1 MRVLQVRS
9 ALQSLIYIVN
19 YGLLALAYQPGSGRI
34 VTITGSVALPIPML
48 QTIVRLRPSYL
59 SGPSLL
65 ISNESRHDIR
75 ETFLSRH
82 YNNRKPRRSS
92 RVPVTSQQPIPLTKA
107 L

>member
-48 QTIVRLRPSYL
+48 QTIVV
-59 SGPSLL
+59 
-65 ISNESRHDIR
+65 SNHLDTRNEFSR
-75 ETFLSRH
+75 ELM
-82 YNNRKPRRSS
+82 KP
-92 RVPVTSQQPIPLTKA
+92 P
-107 L
+107 